1 MSKNGRFTP
10 PSETKS
16 SNGVPVLGAAKT
28 GVSTKRAREDTAA
41 LLIGKL
47 MELQTGDRYLIAD
60 TMEHL
65 FESPERLG
73 AVTLALMNYTA
84 QLCLQLRGPGGL
96 QELIDGIIMEIG
108 RL

>member
-1 MSKNGRFTP
+1 MGKAGQRYTP
-10 PSETKS
+10 PKETV
-16 SNGVPVLGAAKT
+16 NGIPILGAAKV
-28 GVSTKRAREDTAA
+28 GISSKQARTDTCA

-47 MELQTGDRYLIAD
+47 MEVQTGDRYLIAD

-84 QLCLQLRGPGGL
+84 QLTLALRGPGGL
-96 QELIDGIIMEIG
+96 QELIDGIIMEVG
-108 RL
+108 KM